1 MIQDHYR
8 LSDPGCAVALCRGT
22 PLGHPG
28 SGLAV
33 NTKGGPL
40 RGFVS
45 RLFSKWLQAGSLV
58 AICEWLQ
65 VGDPESRH
73 RWPNP
78 EQLRA
83 QDQWS
88 TEQLGDEVAVSGRNN
103 VSQSIWKELWKLKMS
118 HSLALE
124 TP

>member
-8 LSDPGCAVALCRGT
+8 LSDPGCAVSLCRGT

-45 RLFSKWLQAGSLV
+45 RLFSKWLQAGYLV

-78 EQLRA
+78 EQLCA
-83 QDQWS
+83 QDRWS

-103 VSQSIWKELWKLKMS
+103 VSRSIRKEL
-118 HSLALE
+118 
-124 TP
+124 